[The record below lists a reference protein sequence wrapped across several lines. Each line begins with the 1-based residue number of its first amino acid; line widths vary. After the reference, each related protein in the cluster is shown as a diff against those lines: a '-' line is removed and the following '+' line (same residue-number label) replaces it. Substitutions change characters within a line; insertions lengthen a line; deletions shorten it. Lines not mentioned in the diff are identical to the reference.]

1 MIRQPSNPLSSAG
14 FLILEVMIASLILT
28 ASVAATMY
36 LFRMGF
42 QYLQQANDSNVISA
56 KLPQA
61 VNLLKAVDLGV
72 TKEGAEYM
80 GDDVTMH
87 WEAKL
92 LEKTR
97 PSFATPEGEVRSAY
111 ELYLYRVKLSL
122 GYKSVSRGYEINVF
136 RSIREKIPEGAF

>member
-1 MIRQPSNPLSSAG
+1 MGHRNEKG
-14 FLILEVMIASLILT
+14 FLILEVMIASLVLT

-42 QYLQQANDSNVISA
+42 QYLEQANDSNVISA

-61 VNLLKAVDLGV
+61 INLLKSVDLGI
-72 TKEGAEYM
+72 TKDGAEYM
-80 GDDVTMH
+80 GDEVTMQ

-97 PSFATPEGEVRSAY
+97 PVFAGEEGDTPSAY
-111 ELYLYRVKLSL
+111 ELYLYRVKLLL
-122 GYKSVSRGYEINVF
+122 GYKKLSRRYEINVF
-136 RSIREKIPEGAF
+136 RSVRAKIPAGAF